1 MKTED
6 AMDYL
11 VARALDSG
19 YTPSQISEFR
29 AELHERI
36 SEMEVCD
43 KEELDELFD
52 QWF

>member
-6 AMDYL
+6 AMAYL

-19 YTPSQISEFR
+19 YTPSQISGFR
-29 AELHERI
+29 VELRERV

-43 KEELDELFD
+43 KEELDELFEIL
-52 QWF
+52 F